1 MIDPA
6 KDYELLQEAAE
17 EAIEEF
23 KEFLKE
29 VWNHGLFI
37 FPRQKP
43 RVRYAFYAS
52 NTLPD
57 DIFVVTNPDYLKL
70 RDEGLMGPLACEV
83 KMQAYAAEQAQI
95 MAQTAQFE
103 AEYAAAKPDDMMQ
116 TMPAPQ
122 PTIQP
127 PPMLWV
133 YLLQIPDIFTWAG
146 SDYRSLLNAQLDK
159 AMAVPVPY
167 EQSKQDERP
176 KGVSEIVTGY

>member
-17 EAIEEF
+17 EAIEQFEA
-23 KEFLKE
+23 FLDE
-29 VWNHGLFI
+29 VWEHGLFI

-70 RDEGLMGPLACEV
+70 RDAGMANPLVCEV
-83 KMQAYAAEQAQI
+83 QAQAYAAEQAQI
-95 MAQTAQFE
+95 LAQQAQFE
-103 AEYAAAKPDDMMQ
+103 AEYAAAKPEDMMQ

-122 PTIQP
+122 PTIEP

-133 YLLQIPDIFTWAG
+133 YLLQIPRIFTRAG
-146 SDYRSLLNAQLDK
+146 SDYRSLLNDQLDK
-159 AMAVPVPY
+159 AMAVPV
-167 EQSKQDERP
+167 
-176 KGVSEIVTGY
+176 